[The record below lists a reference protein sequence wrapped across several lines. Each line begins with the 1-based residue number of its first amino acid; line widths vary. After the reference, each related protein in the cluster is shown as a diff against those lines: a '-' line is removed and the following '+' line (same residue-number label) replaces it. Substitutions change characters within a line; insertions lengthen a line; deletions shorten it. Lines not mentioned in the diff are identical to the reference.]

1 MGETV
6 GTGVMV
12 KALHEPEFRLSSRRQ
27 PVALALL
34 TLVVKTWGR
43 AAGTASGF
51 GKLMAARLAVGAVF
65 IHFTTLKPVSN
76 ALYFGAKTQ
85 TLKPA

>member
-12 KALHEPEFRLSSRRQ
+12 KALHEPEFPLSSCRE

-43 AAGTASGF
+43 AAGTASGY
-51 GKLMAARLAVGAVF
+51 GK
-65 IHFTTLKPVSN
+65 
-76 ALYFGAKTQ
+76 
-85 TLKPA
+85 